1 MGKKKKKIVLWIVLG
16 ATAVFAVVSV
26 SFLIMGQEK
35 VKNENIS
42 GISAQEI
49 ADGTYTGSYDGYRWK
64 NTIRATVSGGKI
76 TAIDIIEDQ
85 AAAIPEVSSQL
96 FERVMQR
103 QTTAVDVVTGAT
115 VSSKAYLKALENAFS
130 RAG

>member
-1 MGKKKKKIVLWIVLG
+1 LG
-16 ATAVFAVVSV
+16 TIAVFAIASV
-26 SFLIMGQEK
+26 SFLITGQDE
-35 VKNENIS
+35 VENENIS
-42 GISAQEI
+42 GILAQEI

-85 AAAIPEVSSQL
+85 AAAIPDVSSRI

-103 QTTAVDVVTGAT
+103 QTTGVDVVAGAT